1 MKKIGVVIVAAGKGE
16 RLGTKIPKGLVKI
29 AGREMFLYSLAA
41 FQSVRGT
48 KVVRGTS
55 FISIVI
61 PHGKGSLINKAI
73 DLAGLQPVHALVDG
87 GKLRQDSVRLGLE
100 SLPSDID
107 IVLIHDSA
115 RPFLL
120 PKQIKDMISLVEK
133 HGSASTARRVGD
145 TLRRGSTE
153 KNTVFL
159 KSIVDRENLWALG
172 TPQGFIHKDI
182 LSAHKIVNLSGRI
195 VSDDT
200 ALISSRKPVAVLET
214 DFLNSKITYPSD
226 LEMAEMMVIIWRKA
240 FLKGGGKLPD
250 GF

>member
-16 RLGTKIPKGLVKI
+16 RLGNKTPKGLVKI
-29 AGREMFLYSLAA
+29 SGREMFLYSLAA
-41 FQSVRGT
+41 FQFVRGT
-48 KVVRGTS
+48 T

-61 PHGKGSLINKAI
+61 PHGKGLLIKKAI
-73 DLAGLQPVHALVDG
+73 DRAGLQPVHALVDG

-100 SLPSDID
+100 SLPSDTD

-133 HGSASTARRVGD
+133 YGSATTARRVGD
-145 TLRRGSTE
+145 TLRRGSSE

-159 KSIVDRENLWALG
+159 KTIVDRDNLWALG
-172 TPQGFIHKDI
+172 TPQGFIHKTI
-182 LSAHKIVNLSGRI
+182 LSAHRQANHSGRI

-200 ALISSRKPVAVLET
+200 ALIPSKKPVAVLET

-226 LEMAEMMVIIWRKA
+226 LQMAEMIAPIWRSVFTKN
-240 FLKGGGKLPD
+240 GGKLPD

>member
-16 RLGTKIPKGLVKI
+16 RLGIKTPKGLVKI

-48 KVVRGTS
+48 N
-55 FISIVI
+55 FISVVI
-61 PHGKGSLINKAI
+61 PRGKGSLIEKAI
-73 DLAGLQPVHALVDG
+73 DRAGLQPAHALVDG

-100 SLPSDID
+100 SLPSDTD

-120 PKQIKDMISLVEK
+120 LKQIKEMISLVEK
-133 HGSASTARRVGD
+133 HGSATTARRVGD
-145 TLRRGSTE
+145 TLRRGSAD
-153 KNTVFL
+153 KITVFL

-172 TPQGFIHKDI
+172 TPQGFIHKTI
-182 LSAHKIVNLSGRI
+182 LSAHRQANLSGRI

-200 ALISSRKPVAVLET
+200 ALISSKKPVAVLET

-226 LEMAEMMVIIWRKA
+226 LQMAEMIVPIWRRA
-240 FLKGGGKLPD
+240 FLMCGGKLPD